1 MTIEF
6 ADIDGREVAYRLVGS
21 RTGMPVVLTSGGRT
35 SMDAPGLP
43 QLADALAARGY
54 RVLLWDRP
62 NCGRSHVRF
71 EGRSESHMRAD
82 VLAGLIR
89 HLDLGPSAIA
99 GGAGGGRD
107 SAVFAT
113 QYPELTA
120 HLLLWYLVGGVYGP
134 LYLASVYMLP
144 SLHAVRKGGIPG
156 LLEMREWQ
164 ERIEM
169 NPGNRALLESL
180 DPDRFV
186 ALMLRWLNAF
196 VPKPGQTIPGVDDH
210 ELEAIT
216 APTLIIRGGE
226 NDIDHPKRTS
236 LEVHS
241 VIRSSTVVDPPWP
254 EDAWE
259 RAFAGEYPFFST
271 WPLAAPLFDDFLSGR
286 PVAPSRLEPIA
297 TAWES
302 AGSRFTPPA
311 GFISSPDATPATVW

>member
-6 ADIDGREVAYRLVGS
+6 ASIDGCEVAYQLRGS
-21 RTGMPVVLTSGGRT
+21 ASGMPVVLTSGGRT
-35 SMDAPGLP
+35 SMDTPGL
-43 QLADALAARGY
+43 QELADDLVARGY
-54 RVLLWDRP
+54 RVLTWDRP
-62 NCGRSHVRF
+62 NTGRSQVRF
-71 EGRSESHMRAD
+71 DGRSESHMRAD

-89 HLDLGPSAIA
+89 HLDLGPTAVA

-113 QYPELTA
+113 QYPELTS

-134 LYLASVYMLP
+134 IYLASVYMLP
-144 SLHAVRKGGIPG
+144 SLHAVRKGGIRG

-169 NPGNRALLESL
+169 NPANRAILEAL
-180 DPDRFV
+180 DPDEFV
-186 ALMLRWLNAF
+186 ALMLRWLDAF
-196 VPKPGQTIPGVDDH
+196 VPKPGQTIAGVDDH
-210 ELEAIT
+210 EFAAIT

-241 VIRSSTVVDPPWP
+241 LIRSSIVVDPPWP
-254 EDAWE
+254 EDTWE

-286 PVAPSRLEPIA
+286 AVAPATLAPIRS
-297 TAWES
+297 AWEQ
-302 AGSRFTPPA
+302 AGSRFTPPP
-311 GFISSPDATPATVW
+311 GFVASPDAAPPTVW